1 MLPALLLLAAMTPPP
16 GVSAWIPARWYS
28 HDPKSLELVRQTPVN
43 CLLLERRDWAK
54 AFLDRANEDGIVTL
68 GVIHPGDRAQD
79 LAHEAAALG
88 MTGAVLEGDFPVA
101 AMSAVERAG
110 ILTVRLPSRAG
121 IDLRAALVGTNQ
133 GVWPG
138 VQIQKDGV
146 AVSAPSGSP
155 WIDTNAGFL
164 RFVRTVASGPVWI
177 ANTPPPSAVVTPARY
192 LQAIAD
198 AESAGAHWVIALDE
212 DLSKRLNEGDARALD
227 LWRKMG
233 ELLRFYAGHP
243 EWRALRPW
251 STVALLEDVNSGA
264 FLAGGIMDM
273 LAAKHTTVR
282 PVALRGMQTASMMN
296 ATLAVDVDPA
306 ALTPAQQDALKA
318 WTRAGNTLLTA
329 PPGWKMPMPG
339 DPGEI
344 SLNRDQT
351 ARLGDIWRE
360 LNSLIGSRN
369 PGGKVFNAPGAIS
382 NVVAATGGRP
392 VVVHLVN
399 YTNYPMEDV
408 TIRFTGRFSSAKLL
422 APGQLPRDLEIFE
435 EDDGITEVS
444 IPKFAV
450 VAAVVME

>member
-1 MLPALLLLAAMTPPP
+1 MLAAVLLLAAVAPRHD
-16 GVSAWIPARWYS
+16 VSAWIPARWYS
-28 HDPKSLELVRQTPVN
+28 HDPKSLELMRETPVN
-43 CLLLERRDWAK
+43 CLLLEQRDWEKPFVDEAG
-54 AFLDRANEDGIVTL
+54 LRGIATL
-68 GVIHPGDRAQD
+68 GVIHPEDRAED
-79 LAHEAAALG
+79 AARRAAALG
-88 MTGAVLEGDFPVA
+88 MTGVVLEGDFLESTA
-101 AMSAVERAG
+101 SAVERSG
-110 ILTVRLPSRAG
+110 TLTIRLPSRANL
-121 IDLRAALVGTNQ
+121 DLRAPLVGTYQ

-164 RFVRTVASGPVWI
+164 RFVRTVAGGPVWI
-177 ANTPPPSAVVTPARY
+177 ANTPPRGAVLTAARY

-212 DLSKRLNEGDARALD
+212 DTSQRLLSGDAKALD

-233 ELLRFYAGHP
+233 ELLRFYASHP
-243 EWRALRPW
+243 EWRAMRPF
-251 STVALLEDVNSGA
+251 STLALLEDANSGA
-264 FLAGGIMDM
+264 YLAGGIMDM

-282 PVALRGMQTASMMN
+282 PVALRSMQPASMAN
-296 ATLAVDVDPA
+296 ATLAVNVDPA
-306 ALTPAQQDALKA
+306 ALTPTQQDALRA

-329 PPGWKMPMPG
+329 PPGWKMPMPD
-339 DPGEI
+339 DPKQI
-344 SLNRDQT
+344 SLNREQI

-369 PGGKVFNAPGAIS
+369 PGGKVYNAPGAIS
-382 NVVAATGGRP
+382 NVIAAAVGRP

-408 TIRFTGRFSSAKLL
+408 TVRFTGRFSSAKLL
-422 APGQLPRDLEIFE
+422 APGQPARDLEIFE
-435 EDDGITEVS
+435 EDGVTEIT
-444 IPKFAV
+444 IPRFAV